1 MDSFNPMADPW
12 LDVLL
17 NDGRVVTRSLREV
30 LTQAHEVAQ
39 ISEAS
44 PLAEVALLRMLIAL
58 VSDGL
63 RTELPNEEAWAAVR
77 ERYWDGF
84 TPEAV
89 DAILATIPKPH
100 DVLHPE
106 HTAFFDGP
114 AVRQVRGWDDPKA
127 LQPASRFLP
136 EVPTGT
142 NIAHFFHISDDVSA
156 VCIVCLLKSRAVE
169 AAFAR
174 GGLGPS
180 VSRNLLATIGGSEP
194 RYVIPRGQTLLETL
208 LLNLVVGDASRPSWV
223 AVHSAMQ
230 GAPGP
235 LARLSWRP
243 RLMMVAPE
251 SQIDQACIRCG
262 SVERP
267 RFAQAVMV
275 DTYNHAGSRY
285 GTKSNLEA
293 WKAAPGDPHLLPSE
307 KNALVLGLREE
318 EWPLRALVR
327 GLSGTA
333 GNGLNQLA
341 GRTADIGRVQ
351 ITVTST
357 SGNQAKVDDAI
368 HTGLAVPGDLLAR
381 SADERQ
387 AMAEA
392 LAAIFDKKH
401 QLARIELIPAAVPD
415 LLAELAASHNPQE
428 AVQAWLAR
436 GKPPAASKRL
446 TECSAADDE
455 TIALYEVARRAIRLL
470 ETLPESKRA
479 LLRPPGRGGTLNAAA
494 RQEAFTTVWHRL
506 VTVPGSKRHAVREAI
521 ATVAPIYA
529 VHAGY
534 HHATGDPTAFTKQ
547 LEKAIRRERAAFH
560 SEGTPALQQRLYD
573 VVHAPQRRDELLL
586 RLVDQLVVIGKATG
600 GTRCD
605 FAALLVDV
613 AHWNVPEQPTP
624 ERWRSLLEPARAG
637 T

>member
-1 MDSFNPMADPW
+1 MDSFNPMAAPW

-17 NDGRVVTRSLREV
+17 NDGRVVTWSLREV

-293 WKAAPGDPHLLPSE
+293 WKAAPGDPHLLPMD

-327 GLSGTA
+327 LLSGTA
-333 GNGLNQLA
+333 SGLLNLLA
-341 GRTADIGRVQ
+341 ERSAGLRQVQ
-351 ITVTST
+351 ITATTT
-357 SGNQAKVDDAI
+357 SGNRAKVDDALQADL
-368 HTGLAVPGDLLAR
+368 TVSGDLLAR
-381 SADERQ
+381 PADERQ
-387 AMAEA
+387 LMAKA
-392 LAAIFDKKH
+392 LAVIFDKEH
-401 QLARIELIPAAVPD
+401 WAARTKLIPAAVPD
-415 LLAELAASHNPQE
+415 LLAELTAGDDPQQ
-428 AVQAWLAR
+428 AVQDWLAQ
-436 GKPPAASKRL
+436 GKQSAKATRC
-446 TECSAADDE
+446 TEHTDTDGE
-455 TIALYEVARRAIRLL
+455 TEALYEVARRAIRLL
-470 ETLPESKRA
+470 EALPEPKLA
-479 LLRPPGRGGTLNAAA
+479 ALRPPGRGGALDAAV
-494 RQEAFTTVWHRL
+494 RQDAFTAVWHRL
-506 VTVPGSKRHAVREAI
+506 AAVPGSKRHGVREAI
-521 ATVAPIYA
+521 AAVAPIYA
-529 VHAGY
+529 VHAGR
-534 HHATGDPTAFTKQ
+534 HQATGRPTAFTERLQ
-547 LEKAIRRERAAFH
+547 HAINYERGNFH
-560 SEGTPALQQRLYD
+560 GDGKSLLQRRLYD
-573 VVHAPQRRDELLL
+573 LAHAPPQSRNELLL
-586 RLVDQLVVIGKATG
+586 RLVDALIAAGSS
-600 GTRCD
+600 RCD